1 MSPEAWSACAAWVTV
16 VIAIGAAWFAYQQV
30 TEARRTRERV
40 AQPEVVVFI
49 DHNAVNWHY
58 MDIVI
63 KNFGQTP
70 AYNVRLTLP
79 ALEVV
84 PYDNATTGERVTT
97 LYVPTNIAV
106 LAPGQEW
113 RSAWESGIEIED
125 YDGELRSN
133 YVGTVEFDD
142 KVIADKPSFQNP
154 ISLDTNMFRDAHRI
168 STEKS
173 RTVEKAL
180 YEISG
185 TLKGFTSRRRGIW
198 VYTLNGE
205 DEADHH
211 RETSR
216 PLNRFSQEVARRLNR
231 GSSSDA

>member
-1 MSPEAWSACAAWVTV
+1 MSAEAWSACAAWVTV

-49 DHNAVNWHY
+49 DHNAVDWHY

-70 AYNVRLTLP
+70 AYNVRLSLP

-84 PYDNATTGERVTT
+84 PYDNAVTGDHVTT
-97 LYVPTNIAV
+97 LYVPTDIAV

-113 RSAWESGIEIED
+113 RSAWESGIDIAAH
-125 YDGELRSN
+125 DGELRSN
-133 YVGTVEFDD
+133 YIGTVEFDD

-185 TLKGFTSRRRGIW
+185 TLKGYTNQHKGVW
-198 VYTLNGE
+198 VYTVRGE
-205 DEADHH
+205 DEVEHYRNKSEKVQSLRQQA
-211 RETSR
+211 R
-216 PLNRFSQEVARRLNR
+216 NRFRRTESNE
-231 GSSSDA
+231 